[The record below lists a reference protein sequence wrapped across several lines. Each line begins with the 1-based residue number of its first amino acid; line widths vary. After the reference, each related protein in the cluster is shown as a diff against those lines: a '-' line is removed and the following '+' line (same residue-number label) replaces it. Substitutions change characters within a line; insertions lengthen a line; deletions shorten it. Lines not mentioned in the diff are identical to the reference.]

1 MNYYILA
8 IAGFILIA
16 LIIFL
21 IKRNIKD
28 EKKFESDMNQNY
40 PHAQD
45 AAKDIESEETL
56 H

>member
-16 LIIFL
+16 LLIFL

-28 EKKFESDMNQNY
+28 EKKFESEMNQNY
-40 PHAQD
+40 PHAHD
-45 AAKDIESEETL
+45 NTKDIDSDETL